1 MYSIVSSSFVLKFVK
16 TLKLTLVKIIWQG
29 PFLLQRIKFEKSCP
43 YVICTNPVLQLKF
56 SIFSAF
62 FSAVF

>member
-1 MYSIVSSSFVLKFVK
+1 MLKTPENLETYHGYKLSGGVLFDYQELNLNGRVHMFV
-16 TLKLTLVKIIWQG
+16 
-29 PFLLQRIKFEKSCP
+29 
-43 YVICTNPVLQLKF
+43 CTNPVLQLKF